1 MELSVNQVDDV
12 GLSAVPR
19 ILSDDELEKLLNEAE
34 SRLRMKAGL
43 EPAQDDDNM
52 LSLDTDTVQS
62 SVQRVRLPK
71 LEHNLEKLSYLKH
84 ENGVTRTDSSLT
96 IPTEQRRM
104 AEGLRLI
111 ACDQNSKKVVC
122 QLVPF
127 SIQQST

>member
-19 ILSDDELEKLLNEAE
+19 ILSDDEIEKLLNEAE

-71 LEHNLEKLSYLKH
+71 LEHNLEKSSYLKH

-96 IPTEQRRM
+96 IPTEQRKM

-111 ACDQNSKKVVC
+111 AGDQNSKKVVC
-122 QLVPF
+122 QLVSF
-127 SIQQST
+127 QFQQST